1 MPTDLVP
8 KPQDWSSLTPLG
20 VCLGLL
26 AFIVLVGVPWLLVQH
41 RRELKEVR
49 DEQKLERDDFL
60 KALAQEAHFRNEMLD
75 RAEKDRVHQWE
86 RYEASLREI
95 MSSRTPARRGGA

>member
-1 MPTDLVP
+1 MPPDLP
-8 KPQDWSSLTPLG
+8 IRPSEWSSLTPIG

-26 AFIVLVGVPWLLVQH
+26 TIIVLVGIPWLLVQH

-49 DEQKLERDDFL
+49 REQKEERDAFL
-60 KALAQEAHFRNEMLD
+60 KALEKEAAFRNEMLD
-75 RAEKDRVHQWE
+75 RAEKDREHQWE

-95 MSSRTPARRGGA
+95 MQRNTSRRSGG